1 MTRIQEDLER
11 DVSALKEAVDQN
23 RVDLQIQFE
32 RIAQLQAEVDRL
44 HAAAKPKVSPKP
56 SEAASSLRSVAA
68 DRR

>member
-11 DVSALKEAVDQN
+11 DVCALKEAVDQN
-23 RVDLQIQFE
+23 RVELQIQFE

-44 HAAAKPKVSPKP
+44 RAAAKPKVARSASESASP
-56 SEAASSLRSVAA
+56 RSVAA